1 MIDVRDL
8 RFRYGDGGFELV
20 VPRLVIGAGR
30 KVALIGP
37 SGSGK
42 TTLVHLVAGIRKPL
56 GGRIV
61 ADGFDVVAAGERQ
74 RRQFRAAR
82 LGLVF
87 QEFEL
92 LEYLTVRENILLPHY
107 LSGAAWRL
115 PAVRREA
122 DALAASVGLGDKVGR
137 HPTTLSQGERQR
149 VAIARALVTSPRLIL
164 ADEPTGNLDPD
175 ATAAVLRLLLDE
187 VERRGATLVMVTHNH
202 GLLGAF
208 DQVIAMEDVVRGG
221 SA

>member
-8 RFRYGDGGFELV
+8 RFRYGGGGFELV
-20 VPRLVIGAGR
+20 VPRLAVGAGR

-42 TTLVHLVAGIRKPL
+42 TTLVHLVAGIRTPL
-56 GGRIV
+56 GGRIL
-61 ADGFDVVAAGERQ
+61 ADGFDVSAASERQ
-74 RRQFRAAR
+74 RRQFRASR

-115 PAVRREA
+115 PAARREA

-137 HPTTLSQGERQR
+137 HPATLSQGERQR

-164 ADEPTGNLDPD
+164 ADEPTGNLDPA

-187 VERRGATLVMVTHNH
+187 VDRRGATLVMVTHNH

-208 DQVIAMEDVVRGG
+208 DQVIAMEDVARGG